1 MPKTLDSYLAD
12 RALTRQLYLMRFSAG
27 EQKKVL
33 AVLVDMRAELVAK
46 LRAGDV
52 TDFARGRLQKLLT
65 QCEAVIDHGYGQI
78 QTTLDFEGLAQVE
91 AEATIR
97 PLVAVGL
104 EASIPTVATMKAVV
118 NGSLIEGAKS
128 ADWWA
133 KQSNDLA
140 FKFAAQVRQGI
151 AQNETMTQIVRRVA
165 GSEKLGIPGI
175 FEGARQNAFALVHT
189 SVMQVAAD
197 ARLATYRA
205 NSDII
210 KGVRQLSTMDS
221 HTCWSPETK
230 ILMGDGSEKPIGA
243 IVPGDVVI
251 GGTTGSPCKVL
262 AVEKNVV
269 ASSVE
274 TCYDGRKIGR
284 AAHGHKILTR
294 AGWREIESICLLPD
308 IYQREVLC
316 RRYREAPTQVA
327 PTPITF
333 GYGSGICAEQCVEEI
348 RRPENDNPC
357 GNVGPCS
364 GVPARK
370 AFHQDDENQGP
381 TRIQHDG
388 RRGGDR
394 GKIGRIP
401 EGIRGEME
409 ETLRRGCALPGED
422 KILCGKSRAESLG
435 SEQAILCNCGRAGA
449 FEAEIGFKLA
459 SECCRSEKDADD
471 ARENEKNKRDSKGS
485 LEGPGIP
492 AESQFSEECKA
503 GGTPGKRPTVGSEA
517 KSREIEIN
525 EREMGGPCLSGKN
538 EGPKACCCS
547 EGITASRSR
556 QNYEILDPRESC
568 YPGGED
574 KITVCETESVFGKF
588 ITGRIV
594 AEQTEIVSLSIEG
607 DNSYVAGGIIV
618 HNSPTCVAYSGAEWD
633 LDGNPI
639 NGTTLPFNGGPP
651 RHWGCRSVLTSIT
664 KTFKELGI
672 KGLPELPDT
681 GERASDLGPIDRK
694 TTMDQFLRMHDKEWQ
709 DEMLGKGKAQLWRDG
724 KITLQQLVSGEGREL
739 SLAQLKALAA
749 K

>member
-1 MPKTLDSYLAD
+1 
-12 RALTRQLYLMRFSAG
+12 
-27 EQKKVL
+27 
-33 AVLVDMRAELVAK
+33 
-46 LRAGDV
+46 
-52 TDFARGRLQKLLT
+52 
-65 QCEAVIDHGYGQI
+65 
-78 QTTLDFEGLAQVE
+78 
-91 AEATIR
+91 
-97 PLVAVGL
+97 
-104 EASIPTVATMKAVV
+104 
-118 NGSLIEGAKS
+118 
-128 ADWWA
+128 
-133 KQSNDLA
+133 
-140 FKFAAQVRQGI
+140 
-151 AQNETMTQIVRRVA
+151 
-165 GSEKLGIPGI
+165 
-175 FEGARQNAFALVHT
+175 
-189 SVMQVAAD
+189 
-197 ARLATYRA
+197 
-205 NSDII
+205 
-210 KGVRQLSTMDS
+210 MDS

-230 ILMGDGSEKPIGA
+230 ILMGDGREKPIGA

-251 GGTTGSPCKVL
+251 GGTTGKPCKVL

-308 IYQREVLC
+308 LHQREVLC
-316 RRYREAPTQVA
+316 RRYREASTQVA

-333 GYGSGICAEQCVEEI
+333 GYGSGICAEQCVEKVW
-348 RRPENDNPC
+348 RAENDDPC
-357 GNVGPCS
+357 GNLGPCS
-364 GVPARK
+364 GLLDGK
-370 AFHQDDENQGP
+370 AFYQDDENQGP

-401 EGIRGEME
+401 EGIRAKVE
-409 ETLRRGCALPGED
+409 EEIFGGRCLPGENAS
-422 KILCGKSRAESLG
+422 LCGKSRAESIG
-435 SEQAILCNCGRAGA
+435 SEQKVLCDKTRAGV
-449 FEAEIGFKLA
+449 FE
-459 SECCRSEKDADD
+459 
-471 ARENEKNKRDSKGS
+471 EKNKFGMEREYSGCEQAAQNAGTKTGHAGCDKGQM
-485 LEGPGIP
+485 ERPGIP

-503 GGTPGKRPTVGSEA
+503 GGASGERPAMGSEA
-517 KSREIEIN
+517 KRGEIEIN
-525 EREMGGPCLSGKN
+525 ERAVEGPRISGKN
-538 EGPKACCCS
+538 DGQKACCCS

-556 QNYEILDPRESC
+556 QNYGILDPRESC

-664 KTFKELGI
+664 KTFKEMGI

-694 TTMDQFLRMHDKEWQ
+694 TTMDQFLKMHDTEWQ
-709 DEMLGKGKAQLWRDG
+709 DKMLGKGKAQLWRDG
-724 KITLQQLVSGEGREL
+724 KITLSQLVSGSGREL
-739 SLAQLKALAA
+739 TLEELKAL
-749 K
+749 